1 MAIVTVYVLFV
12 DDIWVLSIPKK
23 MDEVFMALNVI
34 SLVLFSLE
42 IILSSISI
50 KGYFFMFYFWL
61 DLIATLSL
69 ISDITWIW
77 YKIVGINDDL
87 QNSFDNNGTVDP
99 SALIGRKNNTTASRV
114 ARLMKIIRLIRL
126 IRIVKLYKFA
136 QSALNSNQK

>member
-1 MAIVTVYVLFV
+1 
-12 DDIWVLSIPKK
+12 